1 MGRPAKT
8 IRQHLLHGTVPQ
20 GKPDKPSLYQ
30 GGRPKFPAHLSRV
43 GRQEM
48 KRLVRILEARGTSTE
63 GDYAIAAMY
72 GEVYARWIS
81 CLRQIGDDLMVM
93 TTITD
98 NHGTARVVTRLNPL
112 LKVAQACEAR
122 LLALTKE
129 LGLTPKDRDRVKR
142 TALNAEEEIVPGSIA
157 DLYPHLVPKGTR
169 NEHGELG

>member
-48 KRLVRILEARGTSTE
+48 KRLVRILEARGTATE

-81 CLRQIGDDLMVM
+81 CLRQIDDLMVT

-98 NHGTARVVTRLNPL
+98 NHGTA
-112 LKVAQACEAR
+112 AQAVPLSSIQHWLKTEKEIPNQSAAR
-122 LLALTKE
+122 IFAAAT
-129 LGLTPKDRDRVKR
+129 
-142 TALNAEEEIVPGSIA
+142 SILKA
-157 DLYPHLVPKGTR
+157 GH
-169 NEHGELG
+169 